1 MAWMTGNWMN
11 QSVPGLENIY
21 RSTATPATPAAVPS
35 SPAPT
40 TPAGGDYWAQLGS
53 LLGMTPTTPQAQA
66 YSPWWQQQQQMIYNQ
81 IPGTSF
87 SIAGAGDYMA
97 RMQQAMAQRAQQQ
110 AQSPSAMFAGMPSM
124 NAPSQQYLQGSNQ
137 GRSNPFRR
145 SDGSVITPE
154 AYMAGDRPGMT
165 GSPNAQS
172 RPQAPISR
180 PERPQLAP
188 PLRPGKQPK
197 RPSDS
202 FALPTERGG
211 GLNRASIPGFSN
223 FVY

>member
-11 QSVPGLENIY
+11 QSVPGLGNIY
-21 RSTATPATPAAVPS
+21 RSTTTPATPAAGPS
-35 SPAPT
+35 STVSTAPA
-40 TPAGGDYWAQLGS
+40 AGDYWAQLGS

-66 YSPWWQQQQQMIYNQ
+66 YTPWWQQQQQRFADVVPGAGMS
-81 IPGTSF
+81 IPG
-87 SIAGAGDYMA
+87 AGAYFA
-97 RMQQAMAQRAQQQ
+97 QMQQMAQQQ

-124 NAPSQQYLQGSNQ
+124 TSPSQQYLQGSNQ

-145 SDGSVITPE
+145 ADGSVITPE

-172 RPQAPISR
+172 RPQTPISR

-211 GLNRASIPGFSN
+211 GLSRASIPGFSN